1 MGITPEVIRQ
11 KEFSA
16 KFRGFDVRQVDAFLE
31 EVAEEMEALN
41 RKVDELAET
50 NRKLDHENRGYRKR
64 ENSMKKA
71 MLQSQK
77 VLDQM
82 KENAEKASRNTIA
95 QAELEAEKIL
105 SRAHKRLSSL
115 HSDISEL
122 KRQRMQLE
130 MQIGSVIESHSKLLE
145 MTKEENK
152 AADENDPNLKF
163 ISQA

>member
-1 MGITPEVIRQ
+1 M
-11 KEFSA
+11 K
-16 KFRGFDVRQVDAFLE
+16 KQVSKTGVGSLRPAGALWLIALFMLP
-31 EVAEEMEALN
+31 VAGCVSSGTYEEMVRERDAA
-41 RKVDELAET
+41 LAE
-50 NRKLDHENRGYRKR
+50 KSVVEV
-64 ENSMKKA
+64 
-71 MLQSQK
+71 QK
-77 VLDQM
+77 
-82 KENAEKASRNTIA
+82 
-95 QAELEAEKIL
+95 AELEAEKIV